1 MELLIIILAIYG
13 LQFLITQSDGPFGVI
28 AHARGWLMRNKY
40 FGVFFY
46 KLFDCPFCSGCWS
59 GGIIYLISQQSYKL
73 SSGICWV
80 LTGGIICLM
89 LNAVLER
96 LHRE

>member
-28 AHARGWLMRNKY
+28 AHSRGWLMRNKY
-40 FGVFFY
+40 LGVFFY
-46 KLFDCPFCSGCWS
+46 ELFGCPFCSGMWAA
-59 GGIIYLISQQSYKL
+59 GIIYLISQQTYKL
-73 SSGICWV
+73 GYGICFI

-89 LNAVLER
+89 LTAILER